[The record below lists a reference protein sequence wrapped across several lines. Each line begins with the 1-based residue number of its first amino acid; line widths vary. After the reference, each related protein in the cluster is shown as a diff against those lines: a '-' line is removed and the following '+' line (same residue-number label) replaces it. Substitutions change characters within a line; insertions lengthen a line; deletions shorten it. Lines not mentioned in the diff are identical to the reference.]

1 MKKVSII
8 ILALMV
14 LVFAHCK
21 KEKIENTSNKM
32 VKIQCAIDLN
42 NGGKSDFS
50 NLFDDGSITWSEGT
64 ERIYVTQ
71 DGSYTSNYKIVE
83 LTATI
88 TPGQS
93 KAVFTGEVPASFIDN
108 TKNYDVWY
116 FGNSHQNAET
126 EHTYT
131 FDYENAEIIGDLTKQ
146 SGTLAGLGNYHIAK
160 TTAQFTDF
168 SFNSEENNVLSING
182 VLEHQIAILL
192 LDLNG
197 VEKLYSEAGHGY
209 ELIFGG
215 GSYSN
220 QFLFHEHLNAET
232 NIEVSGKEQNGLS
245 YVVLL
250 ASSRPTKIS
259 CHKNGKIYS
268 YRFPNGLQAGK
279 VYYTNTYENPQAMP
293 WIYEGEVEV
302 EYESVDLGL
311 PSGTEWATFN
321 VGANK
326 PSDFGGYYAW
336 GEITTKDQ
344 YSGGTYYVGPGDN
357 VEDITGNPDYD
368 AATANWG
375 EDWCMPTKDQ
385 CAELLSGCT
394 YEEYTLDGVSGFR
407 FTSKTNGNSIFIP
420 YANYMMGTKLWGGA
434 DKVLAVRSSKR
445 RYGLCYTYAEWGTD
459 VEEEPLSVK
468 NWFGFANTNGC
479 SVRPVRAAKK

>member
-71 DGSYTSNYKIVE
+71 EGKNTSYHNIVE

-126 EHTYT
+126 TKHTYT
-131 FDYENAEIIGDLTKQ
+131 IDYINAKIIGDLTKQ
-146 SGTLAGLGNYHIAK
+146 SGTLAGLGNYHIAM
-160 TTAQFTDF
+160 TTAQFTDV
-168 SFNSEENNVLSING
+168 SFNSNNVLSING
-182 VLEHQIAILL
+182 ELEHQIAILL

-197 VEKLYSEAGHGY
+197 VEKLYSDAGHGY

-215 GSYSN
+215 GSYNN
-220 QFLFHEHLNAET
+220 QFLFHQYLNAET

-250 ASSRPTKIS
+250 ASSTRTKIS

-268 YRFPNGLQAGK
+268 YIFPDGLQAGK

-311 PSGTEWATFN
+311 PSGTQWATFN

-336 GEITTKDQ
+336 GEITTKDD
-344 YSGGTYYVGPGDN
+344 YGNNYVGPGDD
-357 VEDITGNPDYD
+357 VKDITGNPLYD

-375 EDWCMPTKDQ
+375 EDWCMPTKAQ
-385 CAELLSGCT
+385 CEELLSGCT
-394 YEEYTLDGVSGFR
+394 YVIELLDGVLGHR
-407 FTSKTNGNSIFIP
+407 FTSITNGNSIFIP
-420 YANYMMGTKLWGGA
+420 NANYMMGTELWGG
-434 DKVLAVRSSKR
+434 DLLAVRSSQRGKTYP
-445 RYGLCYTYAEWGTD
+445 YGLFYLKMEPIFNYPLKVAEYSFLG
-459 VEEEPLSVK
+459 K
-468 NWFGFANTNGC
+468 GNGC

>member
-71 DGSYTSNYKIVE
+71 AGYDTKCHEIVE
-83 LTATI
+83 LTAT
-88 TPGQS
+88 TTKGQS
-93 KAVFTGEVPASFIDN
+93 KAVFTGEVPADFIVEG
-108 TKNYDVWY
+108 KNYDVWY

-126 EHTYT
+126 ERTYT
-131 FDYENAEIIGDLTKQ
+131 FDYNNAKIIGDLTEQ
-146 SGTLAGLGNYHIAK
+146 SGTLADLGNYHIAM
-160 TTAQFTDF
+160 TTAQFTDV
-168 SFNSEENNVLSING
+168 SFNSEENYVLSING
-182 VLEHQIAILL
+182 ELEHQIAILL

-197 VEKLYSEAGHGY
+197 VDKLYSEAGHGY

-215 GSYSN
+215 GTYSN
-220 QFLFHEHLNAET
+220 QFLFHEYQNAET

-250 ASSRPTKIS
+250 ANSNPISTKIS

-268 YRFPNGLQAGK
+268 YIFPNGLQAGK

-311 PSGTEWATFN
+311 PSGTQWATFN

-336 GEITTKDQ
+336 GEITTKDR
-344 YSGGTYYVGPGDN
+344 YSADTYVGPGNN
-357 VEDITGNPDYD
+357 VKDITGDPRYD

-375 EDWCMPTKDQ
+375 KDWCMPTKAQ
-385 CAELLSGCT
+385 CEELLSGCT
-394 YEEYTLDGVSGFR
+394 YKDDELDHVPGYI

-420 YANYMMGTKLWGGA
+420 NANYMMGTGLYGG
-434 DKVLAVRSSKR
+434 DILAVRSSQHP
-445 RYGLCYTYAEWGTD
+445 YGLFYGYVAYGSFVIINKELGVHD
-459 VEEEPLSVK
+459 LS
-468 NWFGFANTNGC
+468 NTNGYG
-479 SVRPVRAAKK
+479 VRPVRAAQR